1 LIDQQGRSMFPA
13 GSVEMYPRTRKL
25 LEIVGKVVERMPNR
39 ITITGHTDGSK
50 FADPSGRT
58 NWELSSERAN
68 ASRRVLVAAGIGA
81 NRIYQVSGKADS
93 EPLFPEDPM
102 MPGNRRIA
110 ITLMRE
116 APVVPPDLKP

>member
-1 LIDQQGRSMFPA
+1 
-13 GSVEMYPRTRKL
+13 
-25 LEIVGKVVERMPNR
+25 
-39 ITITGHTDGSK
+39 
-50 FADPSGRT
+50 
-58 NWELSSERAN
+58 
-68 ASRRVLVAAGIGA
+68 VLVAAGIDA

-116 APVVPPDLKP
+116 APVVPPGLRP